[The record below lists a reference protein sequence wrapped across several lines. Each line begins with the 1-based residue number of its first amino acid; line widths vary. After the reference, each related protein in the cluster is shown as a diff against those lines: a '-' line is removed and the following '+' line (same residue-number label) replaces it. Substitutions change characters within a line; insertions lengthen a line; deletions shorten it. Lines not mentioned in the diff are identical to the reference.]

1 VRKVIGGWLSGSAI
15 GQPTYVIDQQSDG
28 GIY

>member
-1 VRKVIGGWLSGSAI
+1 VIGGWLGGSAI